1 MAFCGYMLSCLYCL
15 LFLLSFLGLVRLVRL
30 VRVFRGVCSCG
41 LAGRFGRSCSV
52 LGIRGVS
59 VPLSRCSV
67 WSFFGVVGL
76 LCCGTIAYCELS
88 VVWVIGGIGIADCS
102 VWLVGDV
109 ACRGCRG
116 LPL

>member
-59 VPLSRCSV
+59 VPLSWCSA
-67 WSFFGVVGL
+67 WSPLRGCRV
-76 LCCGTIAYCELS
+76 IAHCELPS
-88 VVWVIGGIGIADCS
+88 VRVIGGLLFAWCS
-102 VWLVGDV
+102 SLRLAALRRCVGLFV
-109 ACRGCRG
+109 PVSSCG
-116 LPL
+116 